1 MNQTVKLTRTT
12 EVIEIPSGRVSTLPE
27 NMSVR
32 IMQSRGDSYTVW
44 TDYGQMYRIEGKDA
58 DALGMQPSDS
68 VTSSP
73 ELVEF
78 NEQMVW
84 DILKS
89 VYDPEIPVNIVDLG
103 LIYSCKIEPASTA
116 DVSGAAASATTM
128 EATAKNT
135 DSDGK
140 RIDIQ
145 MSMTAPGCGMGNV
158 LKADVEGKLS
168 RLPTVKQVNV
178 EVVLDP
184 PWDMSRMSEAA
195 KLQLGF

>member
-58 DALGMQPSDS
+58 DSLGMQPSDS
-68 VTSSP
+68 GGSAP

-89 VYDPEIPVNIVDLG
+89 VYDPEIPVNVVDLG
-103 LIYSCKIEPASTA
+103 LIYDCHIEPMAPNSYRVGVKMTL
-116 DVSGAAASATTM
+116 
-128 EATAKNT
+128 
-135 DSDGK
+135 
-140 RIDIQ
+140 
-145 MSMTAPGCGMGNV
+145 TAPGCGMGPV
-158 LKADVEGKLS
+158 LQQDVQNKLLS
-168 RLPTVKQVNV
+168 LESVDDVAV
-178 EVVLDP
+178 ELVWDP
-184 PWDMSRMSEAA
+184 PWNQGMLSEAA
-195 KLQLGF
+195 KLQLGLM

>member
-1 MNQTVKLTRTT
+1 VTNQSVKLTRTT

-58 DALGMQPSDS
+58 DALGLELTAESATHDTREFSD
-68 VTSSP
+68 
-73 ELVEF
+73 
-78 NEQMVW
+78 QMVW

-103 LIYSCKIEPASTA
+103 LIYDCKIAP
-116 DVSGAAASATTM
+116 V
-128 EATAKNT
+128 EA
-135 DSDGK
+135 DGK

-158 LKADVEGKLS
+158 LKADVES
-168 RLPTVKQVNV
+168 RLLRLPSVKQVNV
-178 EVVLDP
+178 EVVFDP
-184 PWDMSRMSEAA
+184 PWDQSRMSEAA
-195 KLQLGF
+195 RLQLGF

>member
-58 DALGMQPSDS
+58 DSLGMQASHS
-68 VTSSP
+68 STSAP

-103 LIYSCKIEPASTA
+103 LIYSCKIEPLPSASDPNSAVSDAST
-116 DVSGAAASATTM
+116 GQPEASPDA
-128 EATAKNT
+128 
-135 DSDGK
+135 K

-158 LKADVEGKLS
+158 LKADVEGKLA
-168 RLPTVKQVNV
+168 RLPSVKEVNV

-184 PWDMSRMSEAA
+184 PWDQSRMSEAA
-195 KLQLGF
+195 RLQLGF

>member
-1 MNQTVKLTRTT
+1 MSQTVKLTRTT

-58 DALGMQPSDS
+58 DALGMQANDS
-68 VTSSP
+68 SGSLA

-103 LIYSCKIEPASTA
+103 LIYSCKIEPLPSIST
-116 DVSGAAASATTM
+116 GASAAPESGT
-128 EATAKNT
+128 
-135 DSDGK
+135 SDQSTQASEGR

-158 LKADVEGKLS
+158 LKSDVEGKLS
-168 RLPTVKQVNV
+168 RLPSVKQVNV

>member
-58 DALGMQPSDS
+58 DSLGMQASDS
-68 VTSSP
+68 SASAP

-103 LIYSCKIEPASTA
+103 LIYSCKIEPTSTA
-116 DVSGAAASATTM
+116 NASSAAGSATTA

-168 RLPTVKQVNV
+168 RLPSVKQVNV

-184 PWDMSRMSEAA
+184 PWNMSRMSEAA

>member
-58 DALGMQPSDS
+58 DSLGMQPSDS
-68 VTSSP
+68 GGSAP

-103 LIYSCKIEPASTA
+103 LIYSCKIEPAASTA
-116 DVSGAAASATTM
+116 AVSANSAGEPVQGADA
-128 EATAKNT
+128 
-135 DSDGK
+135 DGK

-158 LKADVEGKLS
+158 LKADVEG
-168 RLPTVKQVNV
+168 
-178 EVVLDP
+178 
-184 PWDMSRMSEAA
+184 
-195 KLQLGF
+195 